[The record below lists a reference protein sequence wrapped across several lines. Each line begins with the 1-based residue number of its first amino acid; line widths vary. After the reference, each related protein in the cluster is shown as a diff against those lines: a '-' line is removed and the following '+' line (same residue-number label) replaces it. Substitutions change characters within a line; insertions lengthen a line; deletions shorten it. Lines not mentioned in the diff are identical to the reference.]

1 MSPQNSFL
9 LWSIDYKRNNQLGFF
24 RHLRFAE
31 HSELQK
37 ILGAKW
43 RTLPDEEKRIWNEK
57 ADRIRAAKSA
67 IHRIPI
73 L

>member
-1 MSPQNSFL
+1 
-9 LWSIDYKRNNQLGFF
+9 
-24 RHLRFAE
+24 
-31 HSELQK
+31 
-37 ILGAKW
+37 LGAKW

-73 L
+73 LRPKKKKIKAK